1 MTRQHDHHVAE
12 AYTRSRE
19 RLVAYLMRCYPGCC
33 RGRVE
38 DAVATAFL
46 QALERPAAF
55 DRAAERGGT
64 DELVSFM
71 HLVARRQL
79 RQDCRKKSF
88 RSELHLDE
96 LPERLTADDPESRLR
111 ANELGARVSAKLDE
125 ATLLYGGRSKDKF
138 RGRARRASRQRCPGH
153 PRRAGPRRPAREPLP
168 GTPLA
173 DARDARRMSG
183 GRRASGL

>member
-1 MTRQHDHHVAE
+1 
-12 AYTRSRE
+12 
-19 RLVAYLMRCYPGCC
+19 
-33 RGRVE
+33 VE

-138 RGRARRASRQRCPGH
+138 RVALGERLASGAPDTRVARAHGVPRENLCRARHWLMREMRA
-153 PRRAGPRRPAREPLP
+153 A
-168 GTPLA
+168 
-173 DARDARRMSG
+173 
-183 GRRASGL
+183 